1 MNSIHASDQLGF
13 LGNVNLLI
21 MSQFF
26 HLQNEDDYLPN
37 RDVVRIKLSPRQ
49 L

>member
-1 MNSIHASDQLGF
+1 MNSVRASDQLGF

-26 HLQNEDDYLPN
+26 HLQNVDDYLLN
-37 RDVVRIKLSPRQ
+37 RDVVRINLSPRQ